1 MSGFSATPPVPMDSS
16 STQTRSDAPT
26 GDALPDDA
34 VVKRFVR
41 DIVAAVQPLR
51 ILLFGSRAEPESDL
65 DLLVVVPE
73 GPDRR
78 KVAMDLY
85 EDIPRNGTAM
95 DVLVATPSVL
105 ERHRDN
111 PGLIY
116 RTILEEGREVYAA

>member
-1 MSGFSATPPVPMDSS
+1 MDSS
-16 STQTRSDAPT
+16 STQTRPGAPT

-51 ILLFGSRAEPESDL
+51 ILLFGSRARCEAEPESDL

-73 GPDRR
+73 GTDRR
-78 KVAMDLY
+78 KV
-85 EDIPRNGTAM
+85 AM

-105 ERHRDN
+105 GRHRDN

-116 RTILEEGREVYAA
+116 RTILEEGRE

>member
-1 MSGFSATPPVPMDSS
+1 MDSS

-51 ILLFGSRAEPESDL
+51 ILLFGSRARCEAEPESDL

-73 GPDRR
+73 GTDRR